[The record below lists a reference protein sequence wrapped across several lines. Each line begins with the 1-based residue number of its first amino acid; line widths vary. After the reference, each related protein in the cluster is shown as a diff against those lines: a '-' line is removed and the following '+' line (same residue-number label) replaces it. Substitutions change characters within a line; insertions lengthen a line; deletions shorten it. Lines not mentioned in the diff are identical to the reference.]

1 MSLKSPEPLTSRHL
15 MVLDAALRVIRAA
28 DTTIG
33 IRGIIVHAISAEAK
47 DFYVALGFD
56 ISPLEPMTLMITLN
70 DLRACQV
77 EDI

>member
-15 MVLDAALRVIRAA
+15 MVIDAALRVIRAA
-28 DTTIG
+28 DPIG

-56 ISPLEPMTLMITLN
+56 VSPLEPMTLQ